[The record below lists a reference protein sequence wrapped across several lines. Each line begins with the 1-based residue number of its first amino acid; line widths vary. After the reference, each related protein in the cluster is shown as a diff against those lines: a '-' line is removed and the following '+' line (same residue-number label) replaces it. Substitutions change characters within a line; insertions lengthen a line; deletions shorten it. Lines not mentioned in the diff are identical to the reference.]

1 METENCSICLE
12 NLKFKCDCASVV
24 IHTACNHLFHYA
36 CWKKHWDT
44 GIDIKIDCPM
54 CRTRLNYD
62 GSILTDT
69 KYIKELE
76 EYIENNNGQSQEPH
90 ITDETN
96 ENVNPNPFIELWNAI
111 PIPTRSFQYPP
122 SSPHPDDDS

>member
-12 NLKFKCDCASVV
+12 KLKFNYDCASIV
-24 IHTACNHLFHYA
+24 IHTACNHLYHYK

-69 KYIKELE
+69 QYINELE

-96 ENVNPNPFIELWNAI
+96 ENLNPFVELWNAI
-111 PIPTRSFQYPP
+111 PIPTRSFHYPP
-122 SSPHPDDDS
+122 PSPHPDDED